1 MLSTKLIFK
10 VGEKE
15 SYFKYQMNGFND
27 PDLEKFQFLSYSPMI
42 KKEFARSKAEGEYI
56 DSYIEAAK
64 IIAENSKIQNPVVKF
79 TIREYSLALP
89 CIFLCRQALELSIKR
104 SISKKKLPY
113 AAIHSLQDLW
123 KKFKNAIKNELCLPE
138 DIELLENM
146 EKFIVLISEFDN
158 ETGTKLRYSEG
169 RDGKASQDRLVF
181 VNLQQITETTEL
193 FIKQLM
199 LLSEI

>member
-1 MLSTKLIFK
+1 M
-10 VGEKE
+10 
-15 SYFKYQMNGFND
+15 
-27 PDLEKFQFLSYSPMI
+27 
-42 KKEFARSKAEGEYI
+42 
-56 DSYIEAAK
+56 
-64 IIAENSKIQNPVVKF
+64 
-79 TIREYSLALP
+79 
-89 CIFLCRQALELSIKR
+89 
-104 SISKKKLPY
+104 
-113 AAIHSLQDLW
+113 
-123 KKFKNAIKNELCLPE
+123 CLPE